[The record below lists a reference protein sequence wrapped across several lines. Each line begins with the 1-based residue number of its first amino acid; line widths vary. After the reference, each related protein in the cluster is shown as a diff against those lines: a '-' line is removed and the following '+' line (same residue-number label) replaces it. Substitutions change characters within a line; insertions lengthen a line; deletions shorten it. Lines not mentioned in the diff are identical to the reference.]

1 MDKKPVY
8 AKDNKKKC
16 NFYKNCQKTA
26 LTLPAFQSH
35 KQKLVE

>member
-1 MDKKPVY
+1 MDKKPAC
-8 AKDNKKKC
+8 AKDNK
-16 NFYKNCQKTA
+16 NFFYKNCQKTA